1 VQKQGLDRFAAWFV
15 HHKAKQL
22 IGMAGFTKD
31 DLEDLKQD
39 LTLDLL
45 QRLEQFDAGRAQRH
59 TFVVMV
65 VEHRIAAI
73 LEHRTAAMRDTR
85 REQCSLNDPVSDHE
99 GKTVQRH
106 ETLDAG
112 FLGRGDAKPG
122 DLAVDIQAVIAGLP
136 RRLQVLCVHL
146 QTKTPAEVA
155 RELGM
160 PRMTL
165 YGDIKRLKA
174 AFERASLGDYLPGK

>member
-1 VQKQGLDRFAAWFV
+1 MQKQNLDRFAAWFV

-22 IGMAGFTKD
+22 IGRAGFTKD
-31 DLEDLKQD
+31 DLGDLKQD

-45 QRLEQFDAGRAQRH
+45 QRLEQFNAERAQRR

-73 LEHRTAAMRDTR
+73 LEHRTAAMRDRR

-99 GKTVQRH
+99 GKTVARH
-106 ETLDAG
+106 ETLDAD
-112 FLGRGDAKPG
+112 FLGHGDETPG
-122 DLAVDIQAVIAGLP
+122 DLAVDVHAVIAGLP

-146 QTKTPAEVA
+146 QTKTPAEIA
-155 RELGM
+155 RELGV

-174 AFERASLGDYLPGK
+174 AFEQAKLGDYLPGE